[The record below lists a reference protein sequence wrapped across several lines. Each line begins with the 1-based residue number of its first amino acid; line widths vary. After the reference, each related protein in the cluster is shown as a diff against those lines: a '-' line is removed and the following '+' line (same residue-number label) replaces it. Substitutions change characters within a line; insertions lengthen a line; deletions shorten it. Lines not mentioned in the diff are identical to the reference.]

1 MSGSASRASGF
12 AAFRHKPYALY
23 WCARFFSTVAIQMQA
38 VAIGW
43 QVYSNSHDAL
53 DLGLVGLALF
63 LPSIGLVLVT
73 GQAADRYDRRVIIL
87 LCLAADFVYAALL
100 CALSFWGVDQNWPI
114 FAILIAI
121 GIDRAFL
128 SPASFAI
135 VPNLVPEKDLANA
148 VAWQASAFQV
158 ATIGGPAVGGAIL
171 AFGTGATYA
180 VSGLLTGVSA
190 LLMALNRT
198 RVYVAR
204 KEPVTW
210 SSVLG
215 GLTYIRSQ
223 PIVFGAISLDLF
235 AVLLGGCVALYP
247 VYASDILH
255 VGAEGLGL
263 MRSAPAVGAL
273 LCSLWLTQH
282 PPQRRVGLAMFGAVA
297 LFGLGTVAFGFSTW
311 FPFSLA
317 ALFVMGASDMV
328 SVYVR
333 QTLIQLATPD
343 EMRGR
348 VSAVSAV
355 FIGASNDFGDFRA
368 GTIAAA
374 IGAVPAVVAGGAAT
388 IAVTALWTRFFPA
401 LRNVQRLDRSPPIA
415 P

>member
-1 MSGSASRASGF
+1 MHDEPPQGSGF

-23 WCARFFSTVAIQMQA
+23 WCARFLSTIAMQMQA
-38 VAIGW
+38 VAIAW
-43 QVYSNSHDAL
+43 QVYSNSHNTL

-63 LPSIGLVLVT
+63 LPSIGLVLIT
-73 GQAADRYDRRVIIL
+73 GQTADRYDRRIIIL
-87 LCLAADFVYAALL
+87 VCLAADFVYAGIL
-100 CALSFWGVDQNWPI
+100 CGLSFWGVSRNWPI
-114 FAILIAI
+114 FAVLVAI
-121 GIDRAFL
+121 GVDRAFL

-135 VPNLVPEKDLANA
+135 VPNLVPEKELANA
-148 VAWQASAFQV
+148 VAWQSSAFQV

-171 AFGTGATYA
+171 AFGTGTTYA
-180 VSGLLTGVSA
+180 VSGVLTGLSA

-198 RVYVAR
+198 RVFVAR

-255 VGAEGLGL
+255 VGAEGLGV

-282 PPQRRVGLAMFGAVA
+282 PPKRRVGIAMFAAVA
-297 LFGLGTVAFGFSTW
+297 IFGAGTLVFGLSTS
-311 FPFSLA
+311 FPLSLA
-317 ALFVMGASDMV
+317 ALFVMGSADMV

-355 FIGASNDFGDFRA
+355 FIGASNDLGDFRA
-368 GTIAAA
+368 GSVAAA
-374 IGAVPAVVAGGAAT
+374 IGTVPAVVGGGIAT
-388 IAVTALWTRFFPA
+388 LLVTGTWFRLFPA
-401 LRNVQRLDRSPPIA
+401 LRRVERLDRTL
-415 P
+415 

>member
-1 MSGSASRASGF
+1 MNDDGPQRGGF
-12 AAFRHKPYALY
+12 AAFRHRAYALY
-23 WCARFFSTVAIQMQA
+23 WCARFFSTIAMQMQA
-38 VAIGW
+38 VAIAW
-43 QVYSNSHDAL
+43 QVYSNSHDTL

-73 GQAADRYDRRVIIL
+73 GQVADRYDRRSIIL
-87 LCLAADFVYAALL
+87 VCLAADFVYAALL
-100 CALSFWGVDQNWPI
+100 CALSFWGVSENWPI
-114 FAILIAI
+114 FAILVAI
-121 GIDRAFL
+121 GVDRAFL

-135 VPNLVPEKDLANA
+135 VPNLVPERDLANA
-148 VAWQASAFQV
+148 IAWQSSAFQV

-171 AFGTGATYA
+171 TFGTGATYA
-180 VSGLLTGVSA
+180 VSGLLTGISA
-190 LLMALNRT
+190 VLMAFNRT
-198 RVYVAR
+198 RVYVTR

-255 VGAEGLGL
+255 VGAEGLGV

-282 PPQRRVGLAMFGAVA
+282 PPKRRVGLAMFGAVA
-297 LFGLGTVAFGFSTW
+297 IFGLGTIVFGLSTW
-311 FPFSLA
+311 FPLSLA
-317 ALFVMGASDMV
+317 ALFTMGASDMV

-368 GTIAAA
+368 GTVAAG
-374 IGAVPAVVAGGAAT
+374 IGTVPAVVIGGLAT
-388 IAVTALWTRFFPA
+388 LAVTGTWLRLFPA
-401 LRNVQRLDRSPPIA
+401 LRRVERLDRTL
-415 P
+415 